1 MYPTVPSRTQD
12 EAPRELPR
20 GPHRLERAVV
30 LASQRG
36 RMLEAM
42 AEAVAAKGYAAATVA
57 DVIGRAG
64 VSRRTFY
71 EQFRDK
77 EACFLAAYE
86 TGVELLIS
94 AVRAV
99 PVEGQDVLAGARARV
114 RAYLETLAS
123 EPAFART
130 FLIEVAGAGPATL
143 ERREAVH
150 DRFAALI
157 REQITAAR
165 AQLPGLPSPPEEVYL
180 AAVGATDLLVS
191 RLVARGRTAE
201 LPQLEDAVL
210 HVQLS
215 LLTGRVAGAA
225 AARA

>member
-1 MYPTVPSRTQD
+1 M
-12 EAPRELPR
+12 
-20 GPHRLERAVV
+20 
-30 LASQRG
+30 ASQRG

-42 AEAVAAKGYAAATVA
+42 AEVVAEKGYAATTVA

-77 EACFLAAYE
+77 EACFLAAYDA
-86 TGVELLIS
+86 GVELLLG
-94 AVRAV
+94 ALRRDDDKEQD
-99 PVEGQDVLAGARARV
+99 PVARARART

-130 FLIEVAGAGPATL
+130 FLIEVAAAGPAAL

-150 DRFAALI
+150 DRFAALL
-157 REQITAAR
+157 REQLAAAR
-165 AQLPGLPSPPEEVYL
+165 AQLPDLPEPPEEVYL
-180 AAVGATDLLVS
+180 AAVGATDLVVS
-191 RLVARGRTAE
+191 RLVARGRVAE

-210 HVQLS
+210 HIQLS
-215 LLTGRVAGAA
+215 LLTGSALR
-225 AARA
+225 

>member
-1 MYPTVPSRTQD
+1 M
-12 EAPRELPR
+12 
-20 GPHRLERAVV
+20 
-30 LASQRG
+30 ASQRG

-42 AEAVAAKGYAAATVA
+42 AEVVAGKGYAATTVA

-77 EACFLAAYE
+77 EACFLAAYDA
-86 TGVELLIS
+86 GVELLLG
-94 AVRAV
+94 ALRLDDATELDLV
-99 PVEGQDVLAGARARV
+99 ARARART

-130 FLIEVAGAGPATL
+130 FLIEVAAAGPAAL

-150 DRFAALI
+150 DRFAALL
-157 REQITAAR
+157 REQLDAAR
-165 AQLPGLPSPPEEVYL
+165 AQLPALPEPPEEVYL
-180 AAVGATDLLVS
+180 AAVGATDLVVS
-191 RLVARGRTAE
+191 RLVARGRISE

-210 HVQLS
+210 HIQLS
-215 LLTGRVAGAA
+215 LLAGSAA
-225 AARA
+225 LR